1 MISVIL
7 DNEKIVF
14 EGIDYERMRWA
25 INKAS
30 SDGKDAFLMYFDEY
44 GEPFFLEINK
54 DKFLKFVL
62 PVAPKNKRRS
72 KEILPF
78 NFKSI
83 SASEKISGFQELYQ
97 AKKDELVV
105 RRKKKISAR
114 HLFKR
119 ISDKEIVLDN

>member
-7 DNEKIVF
+7 DGEKFVF
-14 EGIDYERMRWA
+14 EGIDYERVRWA
-25 INKAS
+25 IQKS
-30 SDGKDAFLMYFDEY
+30 CLEDKTSFLMYYDEY
-44 GEPFFLEINK
+44 GEPFFLEVNK
-54 DKFLKFVL
+54 ERFLKFIL
-62 PVAPKNKRRS
+62 PIPPKNKRRS

-83 SASEKISGFQELYQ
+83 SASEKFSGFQELYKT
-97 AKKDELVV
+97 KKEELIVK
-105 RRKKKISAR
+105 RKKKISAR